1 MTRSASGNT
10 AELPMDEGKPG
21 KHKKL
26 SGETVDERPDSLVVE
41 AARAYADILDQ
52 MQRSKDKAPEAYAAL
67 QDAFKKSKKKRDL
80 TVTTE
85 WNVWRFRAEQGWKII
100 KKRETPVK

>member
-1 MTRSASGNT
+1 MPKT
-10 AELPMDEGKPG
+10 AELPLAGEKPG
-21 KHKKL
+21 KHKTLEGK
-26 SGETVDERPDSLVVE
+26 TVDERPDSLVVE

-52 MQRSKDKAPEAYAAL
+52 MQRFKDKAPEAYSAL
-67 QDAFKKSKKKRDL
+67 QNAFKNSKKKRDL

-85 WNVWRFRAEQGWKII
+85 WNVWRFRAEQNWKII